1 MIWKEKKRSKIRA
14 IVMDKLRGLLG
25 NRKMY
30 KFQDARIM
38 ELCGLMKG
46 IGERIDEGVLRCLTQ
61 VERME
66 NDRISKRVYAGEY
79 EGRRSVGRTRRRV
92 GLIP

>member
-1 MIWKEKKRSKIRA
+1 
-14 IVMDKLRGLLG
+14 
-25 NRKMY
+25 
-30 KFQDARIM
+30 
-38 ELCGLMKG
+38 MKG
-46 IGERIDEGVLRCLTQ
+46 IGERIDEGVLRWLTQ

-66 NDRISKRVYAGEY
+66 NDRIAKRVYAGKY